1 MNDDVHAAS
10 RFTEYS
16 YRVLLLAIVGSYFWV
31 HTTLGLE
38 YPIPWPDEGS
48 FLWPALSIQ
57 KHNTLLAPE
66 LNPYRPVMWFPPGYM
81 IVQGLIFKVTGF
93 SLQWARTLSAVYIM
107 AGAALLA
114 AVLKRIRHPVLNLLL
129 CAVFLHS
136 PIVWFVGN
144 VARMESLIFLL
155 ASAGLLALQRGR
167 IYVGLAVIALLPL
180 IHANG
185 LFFCLGAGVY
195 FLVIAWRDSSKL
207 RPSRLDVIVVGLALI
222 SWLLYVAYVFV
233 YWEAFLNDMGY
244 ALRFKRFVSGEAGGV
259 LARAKSPEGM
269 IPGISI
275 AVGLIYA
282 TRAALP
288 ALFLLVYAAPLLLLS
303 VSHIGWP
310 YDIYAA
316 FMYLLLSVILL
327 EVGTH
332 HMGRALRLESGVPRR
347 ALVVTGFLIIAGFD
361 CWALRNLRLLS
372 DTPAISTVRPEGSS
386 DVPYFTGSDD
396 EAVRQFLRSLESSG
410 PASVVFYPW
419 GDALLFH
426 DMESENLR
434 LMQPTFHEG
443 HADVQIVHQSRHI
456 PGWVV
461 ERMQHQIVSQQGIH
475 RNLDQWEII
484 RSRDG
489 TEFWRYNRRADIS
502 PPASERS
509 S

>member
-1 MNDDVHAAS
+1 LNDNVHAAPP
-10 RFTEYS
+10 FATYS
-16 YRVLLLAIVGSYFWV
+16 YWVLLLAIVGSYFWV
-31 HTTLGLE
+31 HTTLGLG
-38 YPIPWPDEGS
+38 YPVPWPDEGS

-93 SLQWARTLSAVYIM
+93 SLQWARTLSAAYIM
-107 AGAALLA
+107 GGVALLA
-114 AVLKRIRHPVLNLLL
+114 AVLGRLRHPFLNLLL

-144 VARMESLIFLL
+144 VARMESLVFLL

-185 LFFCLGAGVY
+185 LFFCLGAGGY

-222 SWLLYVAYVFV
+222 SWLLYAAYVFV
-233 YWEAFLNDMGY
+233 HWEAFLNDMGY
-244 ALRFKRFVSGEAGGV
+244 ALRFKAFVSGEAGGI
-259 LARAKSPEGM
+259 LARVKSPGRM
-269 IPGISI
+269 IPGILI
-275 AVGLIYA
+275 AGGLIYA
-282 TRAALP
+282 TKVRLP
-288 ALFLLVYAAPLLLLS
+288 ALFLLVYAAPLFLLS
-303 VSHIGWP
+303 LSHMGWP

-327 EVGTH
+327 EVGTYN
-332 HMGRALRLESGVPRR
+332 MAGALRLESGVSRR
-347 ALVVTGFLIIAGFD
+347 ALALAAFLMIAGFD
-361 CWALRNLRLLS
+361 WWALRNLRLLS
-372 DTPAISTVRPEGSS
+372 DTPTSSTVHLGGSL
-386 DVPYFTGSDD
+386 DVPYFTKVDG
-396 EAVRQFLRSLESSG
+396 EELRHFLRSLESSG
-410 PASVVFYPW
+410 PTSVVFYPW
-419 GDALLFH
+419 GDALLFR

-434 LMQPTFHEG
+434 LMQPTFYEG

-461 ERMQHQIVSQQGIH
+461 KRMQHQVVSQQGIH
-475 RNLDQWEII
+475 RDLDQWEII
-484 RSRDG
+484 RGRDG

-509 S
+509 R

>member
-114 AVLKRIRHPVLNLLL
+114 AVLKRLRHPVLNLLL

-275 AVGLIYA
+275 AMGLIYA

-419 GDALLFH
+419 ADALLFH